1 MEGQANNVN
10 MEDKSRGH
18 VDRVLPMKNI
28 SDGVESKK
36 ITNFCSQISDN
47 V

>member
-1 MEGQANNVN
+1 
-10 MEDKSRGH
+10 
-18 VDRVLPMKNI
+18 MKNI

-47 V
+47 VW